1 MEGDGAEL
9 WRLLVRSGRRVIL
22 GCGVFLGEDH
32 RSEGG
37 TGMGSGA
44 GDEVGAMP
52 LLLWSG
58 NLGT

>member
-1 MEGDGAEL
+1 VAPTCE
-9 WRLLVRSGRRVIL
+9 VRSQGDFGL
-22 GCGVFLGEDH
+22 CGVILGEDH

-44 GDEVGAMP
+44 GDEAGAMP

-58 NLGT
+58 NLDT